1 VFGFFDSAGR
11 KMREN
16 AANWLQLADKIIH
29 YRRDHLT
36 APQLA
41 ALQQQSAA
49 LRLQLKERADAGK
62 LKLGIESLEGV
73 LRQTGGSFYPKS
85 AVGENVEFFLMAA
98 IIVLGIRAYFL
109 QPFKIPTNSM
119 WPTYHGMKGENFAPG
134 TPAPG
139 PLAQAARFLA
149 FGAERRE
156 ARAPATGEV
165 SAAFFINPQRQAAF
179 LAYTVRHAYKWLII
193 PTEVREYTFYVDG
206 TPTTV
211 RVPAD
216 FSDVDDLVQ
225 ATYFPNT
232 DEFQFFEEAARRGQA
247 VRSDVRLRDDADDS
261 APAYLI
267 PLGRTVRTGDPV
279 LRFDVLAGDQL
290 FVDRLSYNFVPP
302 RVGDGFV
309 FRTRHI
315 PEVMRMFG
323 DQYYIKRLVGRP
335 GDTLEIRQP
344 VLYRNGRPI
353 TGAAAFDKNNRRE
366 GKYPGY
372 RNQRPGDFQQ
382 LYLKAPG
389 DTLTVPPHHF
399 FALGDNSA
407 NSEDGRYWGF
417 VPEQDV
423 VGRPLFIYYPFT
435 RRWGPAR

>member
-16 AANWLQLADKIIH
+16 AANWLQLADKIFH
-29 YRRDHLT
+29 YRRDQLT
-36 APQLA
+36 TAQVGE
-41 ALQQQSAA
+41 LQQKSAA
-49 LRLQLKERADAGK
+49 LRLHLKERADAGK
-62 LKLGIESLEGV
+62 LKLGIEALEGV
-73 LRQTGGSFYPKS
+73 LRQVGGPFYPKS

-98 IIVLGIRAYFL
+98 IIVLGIRSYFL

-119 WPTYHGMKGENFAPG
+119 WPTYHGMKGQNFAPG

-139 PLAQAARFLA
+139 LLGQAFRFVA

-156 ARAPATGEV
+156 ARAPTDGEV
-165 SAAFFINPQRQAAF
+165 SVPFFINPQLHSAF
-179 LAYTVRHAYKWLII
+179 EAYTVRHAYKWLII
-193 PTEVREYTFYVDG
+193 PTQVREYTLYVDG
-206 TPTTV
+206 RPTTV
-211 RVPAD
+211 QVPAD
-216 FSDVDDLVQ
+216 FSDVDELLQ
-225 ATYFPNT
+225 QTYFPHT
-232 DEFQFFEEAARRGQA
+232 DEFKFVEDAVRRGDA
-247 VRSDVRLRDDADDS
+247 LRGDTRLRDDSDDS
-261 APAYLI
+261 APTYI
-267 PLGRTVRTGDPV
+267 VKLGKSVRAGDPV

-290 FVDRLSYNFVPP
+290 FVDRMSYNFVRPKI
-302 RVGDGFV
+302 GDGFV

-315 PEVMRMFG
+315 PDIVRTFG
-323 DQYYIKRLVGRP
+323 DQYYIKRLVGRA

-344 VLYRNGRPI
+344 VLYRNGKPI

-372 RNQRPGDFQQ
+372 RNRRPGDYQQ
-382 LYLKAPG
+382 VYLRAPG
-389 DTLTVPPHHF
+389 DTVTVPPHTF

-417 VPEQDV
+417 VPEKDV